1 MNAYTTPI
9 KKLSLQIAI
18 LLCLIGVIN
27 HAAAEVTIKQLVAQA
42 RIVEGPVA
50 ARDLP
55 RYSGAKK
62 ILVRDRGFDVA
73 TLLDRSDAKLRD
85 VEVISVRSAAEAL
98 RYVGEADAIVGFCN
112 SELVSAAKKLVWVQ
126 IYSAGAERCL
136 SVERVGSG
144 DVLLTNMQKMSSPVI
159 AEHAIAMM
167 MSLSR
172 HLPQFVHAMQGR
184 NWNESERVGD
194 GMQPIAGK
202 KLLVAGL
209 GGIGSEVARLAAALG
224 MQVSGTRNS
233 SRSGPEFMHYV
244 GLSHELAE
252 LAANA
257 DVIVNALPL
266 TDDTNG
272 LFDKDFFAASKP
284 GVIFINVGRGKT
296 VVTADLLA
304 ALESGQ
310 VSAAGLDVTDPEPLP
325 KNNPLW
331 TRNDVIITPH
341 VAGNGGEL
349 ERHAVLLR
357 ENLRRYIAG
366 DKLLNVVDP
375 EKGY

>member
-1 MNAYTTPI
+1 MNTYTASM
-9 KKLSLQIAI
+9 KKINLQVVM
-18 LLCLIGVIN
+18 LLAVIGVVN
-27 HAAAEVTIKQLVAQA
+27 QAAAEVTIEQLVSQA
-42 RIVEGPVA
+42 GIAEGSVA
-50 ARDLP
+50 VRDLP
-55 RYSGAKK
+55 RYAGAKK
-62 ILVRDRGFDVA
+62 IVVRDLGFDA
-73 TLLDRSDAKLRD
+73 TSLLDRTDERARD
-85 VEVISVRSAAEAL
+85 IKVISVRSATEAL
-98 RYVGEADAIVGFCN
+98 QYVGDADALVGFCN
-112 SELVSAAKKLVWVQ
+112 SELVSAGKKLVWVQ

-136 SVERVGSG
+136 AVDRIGSG

-172 HLPQFVHAMQGR
+172 HLPQFVNAMQGR
-184 NWNESERVGD
+184 DWDKSEGLAD

-209 GGIGSEVARLAAALG
+209 GGIGSEVARLGAALG

-244 GLSHELAE
+244 GLSHELAD
-252 LAANA
+252 LAAHA
-257 DVIVNALPL
+257 DVIVNALPF

-272 LFDKDFFAASKP
+272 LFDEDFFAAVKP

-325 KNNPLW
+325 QDSPLW
-331 TRNDVIITPH
+331 ARNDVIISPH